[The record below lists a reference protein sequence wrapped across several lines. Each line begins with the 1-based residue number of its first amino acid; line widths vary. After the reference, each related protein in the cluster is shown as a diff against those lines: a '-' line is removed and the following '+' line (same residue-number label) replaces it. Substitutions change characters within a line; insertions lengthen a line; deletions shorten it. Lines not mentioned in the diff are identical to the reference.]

1 MGRSRGLRLLAN
13 SGVLYLH
20 VPAHTRVHI
29 SFSQS
34 FSSSLHATQPVRTPA
49 RIIHVRGQGMR
60 VHTSDS
66 HKERSPSG
74 AAISIPREG
83 KLSQAK
89 RERYLRK
96 RKSLSLSPS
105 LFPRCRGIVVTAI
118 ASERGSRKRTEMQF
132 TDASTLTTT
141 LLHGLSPSARES
153 TSSIDRS
160 RKTRPIDFTKR
171 NALWFHRSNG
181 GILSCRSDEFLSF
194 SALPLLS
201 TSPLPCH
208 ERDHEGVAIATS
220 SFSLSSRDS
229 LSFRLSSSLDSLC
242 PASGLASGSRQRLH

>member
-1 MGRSRGLRLLAN
+1 
-13 SGVLYLH
+13 
-20 VPAHTRVHI
+20 
-29 SFSQS
+29 
-34 FSSSLHATQPVRTPA
+34 
-49 RIIHVRGQGMR
+49 MR

-74 AAISIPREG
+74 QCAAISIPREG

-96 RKSLSLSPS
+96 RKSLSLSFS
-105 LFPRCRGIVVTAI
+105 LSSLSRYRSYRDCFR
-118 ASERGSRKRTEMQF
+118 ERLAKEDR
-132 TDASTLTTT
+132 DAVTLTTT

>member
-1 MGRSRGLRLLAN
+1 
-13 SGVLYLH
+13 
-20 VPAHTRVHI
+20 
-29 SFSQS
+29 
-34 FSSSLHATQPVRTPA
+34 
-49 RIIHVRGQGMR
+49 MR

-74 AAISIPREG
+74 QCAAISIPREG

-96 RKSLSLSPS
+96 RKSLSLSFS
-105 LFPRCRGIVVTAI
+105 LSSLSRYRSYRDCFR
-118 ASERGSRKRTEMQF
+118 ERLAKEDRDA
-132 TDASTLTTT
+132 DASTLTTT

>member
-1 MGRSRGLRLLAN
+1 
-13 SGVLYLH
+13 
-20 VPAHTRVHI
+20 
-29 SFSQS
+29 
-34 FSSSLHATQPVRTPA
+34 
-49 RIIHVRGQGMR
+49 MR

-74 AAISIPREG
+74 QCAAISIPREG

-105 LFPRCRGIVVTAI
+105 LSPRCRGIVVTAI

-181 GILSCRSDEFLSF
+181 GILSCRM
-194 SALPLLS
+194 
-201 TSPLPCH
+201 
-208 ERDHEGVAIATS
+208 
-220 SFSLSSRDS
+220 SFSLFP
-229 LSFRLSSSLDSLC
+229 LSPFYRRPLYLVMK
-242 PASGLASGSRQRLH
+242 GIMKGSRSLRPPFPSPRGIPSLFVSPLRSTLFVRPPGSPPVAGSVYINVWGQS

>member
-1 MGRSRGLRLLAN
+1 
-13 SGVLYLH
+13 
-20 VPAHTRVHI
+20 
-29 SFSQS
+29 
-34 FSSSLHATQPVRTPA
+34 
-49 RIIHVRGQGMR
+49 MR

-74 AAISIPREG
+74 QCAAISIPREG

-96 RKSLSLSPS
+96 RKSLSLSFS
-105 LFPRCRGIVVTAI
+105 LSSLSRYRSYRDCFR
-118 ASERGSRKRTEMQF
+118 ERLAKEDR
-132 TDASTLTTT
+132 DASTLTTT

-181 GILSCRSDEFLSF
+181 GILSCRM
-194 SALPLLS
+194 
-201 TSPLPCH
+201 
-208 ERDHEGVAIATS
+208 
-220 SFSLSSRDS
+220 SFSLFP
-229 LSFRLSSSLDSLC
+229 LSPFYRRPLYLVMK
-242 PASGLASGSRQRLH
+242 GIMKGSRSLRPPFPSPRGIPSLFVSPLRSTLFVRPPGSPPVAGSVYINVWGQS